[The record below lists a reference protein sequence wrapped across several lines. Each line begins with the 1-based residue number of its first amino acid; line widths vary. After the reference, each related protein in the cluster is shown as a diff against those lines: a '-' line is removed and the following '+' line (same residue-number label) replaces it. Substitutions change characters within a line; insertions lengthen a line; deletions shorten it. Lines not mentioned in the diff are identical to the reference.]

1 MTIGHALGTP
11 CGRGV
16 AIGIFNGVE
25 AVLHQCL
32 RLVEGEGEAMPHAD
46 IDHEQRCGA
55 NVLTELKVFVK
66 AQTVGRPVA
75 PVLVPVTRTRL
86 DGTDGFFPLEGVGI
100 SFLTFYIATAGEPHE
115 TGMGVGQQLGQVRTQ
130 AIGASL
136 ISSRKQRDHV
146 KIHGSAG
153 IGEQLETALVC
164 VFRGTDG
171 SGELVPLSGR
181 HLARDISLSDDRSVL
196 ADQTRQQVSAEC
208 ALSSCPES
216 KGVSR
221 VLAEGHAPVTGVG
234 NALGTRGRSI
244 LGRYYECVGLCVIQQ
259 VGGGKVHS
267 GSIDSRPSV
276 GAVLKGTVLHQFG
289 IKSAFSGMVDLLEK
303 QTILIRTGQRS
314 TLGSVDR
321 HRHLCGDMA

>member
-25 AVLHQCL
+25 AVLHQ
-32 RLVEGEGEAMPHAD
+32 GEGEAMPHAD

-153 IGEQLETALVC
+153 IGEQLETALVG

-171 SGELVPLSGR
+171 SGELVPLRGR

-208 ALSSCPES
+208 ALPSCPEGKS
-216 KGVSR
+216 VGR
-221 VLAEGHAPVTGVG
+221 VLAEGHAPVTGIG

-244 LGRYYECVGLCVIQQ
+244 LGRYNECVGLCVIQQ
-259 VGGGKVHS
+259 IGGGKVHS

-321 HRHLCGDMA
+321 HRHLRGDGT